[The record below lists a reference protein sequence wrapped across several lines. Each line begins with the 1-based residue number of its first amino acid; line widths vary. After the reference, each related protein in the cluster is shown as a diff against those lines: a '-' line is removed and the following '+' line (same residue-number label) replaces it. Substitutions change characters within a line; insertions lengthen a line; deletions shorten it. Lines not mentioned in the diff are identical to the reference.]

1 MPHDIL
7 GIHHVT
13 ALCGSPAPNLR
24 FYRELLGLR
33 LVKKTVNFDNPHA
46 YHFYFGDRVGR
57 PGTLIT
63 FFPHPA
69 WRSGVAGSR
78 EVARTDFGVPVG
90 SLGYWADRLKQASVA
105 ATPRKAVSGGER
117 LEFTDVDG
125 TRLSIIED
133 DLREVAAEAPT
144 SDVPREHAVT
154 GVASVAIVVASAEQ
168 TATFLTESF
177 GFTNLGGDGRRAS
190 FQAGSHVPSQR
201 IEVIEDPSAP
211 PAVLGMGSVHHVA
224 WRVADAEAQQRV
236 RSAVEAKVAGMTD
249 VKDRNYFQSIYF
261 REPGGVIFE
270 VATDVPGFL
279 VDEDE
284 AALGTGLMLPW
295 QFESHRTEIER
306 ALPSLQE

>member
-1 MPHDIL
+1 MAHEIL

-13 ALCGSPAPNLR
+13 ALCGSPAGNLR
-24 FYRELLGLR
+24 FYREVLGLR

-46 YHFYFGDRVGR
+46 WHFYYGDRIGR

-78 EVARTDFGVPVG
+78 EVARTDFGIPAG
-90 SLGYWADRLKQASVA
+90 SIGYWADRLKKAGVA
-105 ATPRKAVSGGER
+105 ATPRKAVGGGER
-117 LEFTDVDG
+117 LEVTDGDG
-125 TRLSIIED
+125 TRLSVIED
-133 DLREVAAEAPT
+133 DLREVGTEPPE
-144 SDVPREHAVT
+144 SDVPREHAIT
-154 GVASVAIVVASAEQ
+154 GLASVAIVVSSAEQ
-168 TATFLTESF
+168 TAAFLAETF
-177 GFTNLGGDGRRAS
+177 GFTNLGSDGRRTW
-190 FQAGSHVPSQR
+190 FQAGSQVPAQR

-236 RSAVEAKVAGMTD
+236 RSLVEGKVVGLTD
-249 VKDRNYFQSIYF
+249 LKDRNYFQSIYF

-284 AALGTGLMLPW
+284 RTLGTGLMLPW
-295 QFESHRTEIER
+295 QFEAHRAEIER
-306 ALPSLQE
+306 ALPSLEA